1 MQYTLLQ
8 RNIAAHAAGRRIA
21 HPAQLKGAG
30 LTACPASAGMMTMK
44 GLNMKSASTF
54 VAATLAG
61 ALCLWTTTNA
71 PAADW
76 SALTMKPRMAASLDA
91 GAKHV
96 VSYFLSA
103 DGVCK
108 LTVMIADTVGDDSGA
123 PAAQL
128 QLSVDPGR
136 AARLATGDG
145 DTLRFV
151 CLGRAETM
159 SATTLGRVA
168 MRPGEN

>member
-1 MQYTLLQ
+1 M
-8 RNIAAHAAGRRIA
+8 
-21 HPAQLKGAG
+21 
-30 LTACPASAGMMTMK
+30 TAFSASAGMTTMK
-44 GLNMKSASTF
+44 GLNMKSPSTF

-61 ALCLWTTTNA
+61 ALCLWATTNA

-76 SALTMKPRMAASLDA
+76 SAMTMKPRMAASLDA

-96 VSYFLSA
+96 VSYFVNA
-103 DGVCK
+103 DGICK

-136 AARLATGDG
+136 TARFATGDG
-145 DTLRFV
+145 NTLRFV

-159 SATTLGRVA
+159 SATALGRVA
-168 MRPGEN
+168 MRRGEN

>member
-1 MQYTLLQ
+1 
-8 RNIAAHAAGRRIA
+8 
-21 HPAQLKGAG
+21 
-30 LTACPASAGMMTMK
+30 
-44 GLNMKSASTF
+44 MKSASTF

-61 ALCLWTTTNA
+61 ALCLGATTNA

-76 SALTMKPRMAASLDA
+76 AALTMKPRMAASLDA
-91 GAKHV
+91 GGKHV

-128 QLSVDPGR
+128 QLTVDPGR
-136 AARLATGDG
+136 TARFATGDG
-145 DTLRFV
+145 ETPRSV
-151 CLGRAETM
+151 RLGRAETM
-159 SATTLGRVA
+159 SATTLGRIA

>member
-1 MQYTLLQ
+1 MQYKLLHC
-8 RNIAAHAAGRRIA
+8 NIAAHAVGRRIA
-21 HPAQLKGAG
+21 HPAQLDGAA
-30 LTACPASAGMMTMK
+30 LKACSASAGMTKMK

-61 ALCLWTTTNA
+61 ALCLWATTNA

-108 LTVMIADTVGDDSGA
+108 LTVMITDTLGDDSGA

-136 AARLATGDG
+136 AARFAAGDG
-145 DTLRFV
+145 ETLRFA

-159 SATTLGRVA
+159 SATTLGPLA
-168 MRPGEN
+168 MGPGEN